1 MKLMKLIFRLFI
13 ILLFIQFS
21 ASCGRCKKGSGD
33 TASIERNLPQFN
45 GVEINGSFDVHI
57 KKDSVQKVVITTD
70 DNILPIIDTEVENG
84 ILEIEIDDDECL
96 RKSNKVDVYISMPS
110 LRKVR
115 LNGSGNVNGDGQFTG
130 DEMDVSINGS
140 GNISLNFN
148 GANLRSKID
157 GSGNITLSGVSYNTS
172 HEING
177 SGRINSKNTESQKVN
192 TKINGSGNISVNAMQ
207 TLKVNISGSGS
218 VGYSGNPVTD
228 VSISGSGKVF
238 KE

>member
-1 MKLMKLIFRLFI
+1 MKLIKLTFRLFI

-33 TASIERNLPQFN
+33 IASIERSLPQFN

-57 KKDSVQKVVITTD
+57 KKDSVQKVVITAD

-96 RKSNKVDVYISMPS
+96 RKSSKVDVYISIPS

-148 GANLRSKID
+148 GENLKSKID
-157 GSGNITLSGVSYNTS
+157 GSGNITLSGISYNSS

-177 SGRINSKNTESQKVN
+177 SGRINAKNTESQKVN
-192 TKINGSGNISVNAMQ
+192 AKINGSGSISVNAIQ
-207 TLKVNISGSGS
+207 TLKVNISGSGA
-218 VGYSGNPVTD
+218 VGYIGNPVTD
-228 VSISGSGKVF
+228 VSVSGSGKVF

>member
-1 MKLMKLIFRLFI
+1 MKLIKLIFRLLV
-13 ILLFIQFS
+13 ILLFVQFS
-21 ASCGRCKKGSGD
+21 TSCNRCKKGSGD
-33 TASIERNLPQFN
+33 IASIERGVPQFY
-45 GVEINGSFDVHI
+45 GVELNGSFDVHI
-57 KKDSVQKVVITTD
+57 KKDTVQKIVITAD
-70 DNILPIIDTEVENG
+70 DNILPIIETEVEHG

-96 RKSNKVDVYISMPS
+96 RKSNKIDVYISMPT

-115 LNGSGNVNGDGQFTG
+115 LNGSGKVTGDGQFTG
-130 DEMDVSINGS
+130 DELDVSINGS

-157 GSGNITLSGVSYNTS
+157 GSGNITLSGTANNSS

-177 SGRINSKNTESQKVN
+177 SGRINAKNTESEKVN
-192 TKINGSGNISVNAMQ
+192 TKINGSGNISVSAAQ

-228 VSISGSGKVF
+228 VSISGSGKVY

>member
-1 MKLMKLIFRLFI
+1 MKLIKLIFRLFI
-13 ILLFIQFS
+13 ILLFIQFG

-33 TASIERNLPQFN
+33 LASIERSLPYFN

-57 KKDSVQKVVITTD
+57 KKDSVQKVIITAD
-70 DNILPIIDTEVENG
+70 DNILPIIETEVENG

-96 RKSNKVDVYISMPS
+96 RKSSKVDVYIYMPS

-115 LNGSGNVNGDGQFTG
+115 LNGSGNVNGDEQFSG

-157 GSGNITLSGVSYNTS
+157 GSGNITLSGISYNSS

-177 SGRINSKNTESQKVN
+177 SGRINAKSAESQKVN

-207 TLKVNISGSGS
+207 TLKVTISGSGS

-228 VSISGSGKVF
+228 VSISGSGKVY

>member
-1 MKLMKLIFRLFI
+1 MKLIFRLFV
-13 ILLFIQFS
+13 ILLFIHFS

-33 TASIERNLPQFN
+33 IASIERSLPQFN

-57 KKDSVQKVVITTD
+57 KKDSVQKVVITAD
-70 DNILPIIDTEVENG
+70 DNILPIIETEVENG
-84 ILEIEIDDDECL
+84 ILEIEIDEDECL
-96 RKSNKVDVYISMPS
+96 RKSSKVDLYISMLS
-110 LRKVR
+110 LRRVR

-148 GANLRSKID
+148 GGNLRSKID
-157 GSGNITLSGVSYNTS
+157 GSGNITLSGISYNST

-177 SGRINSKNTESQKVN
+177 SGRINAKNMESQKVD
-192 TKINGSGNISVNAMQ
+192 TKINGSGNISVKVMQ
-207 TLKVNISGSGS
+207 TLKANISGSGS
-218 VGYSGNPVTD
+218 VGYSGNPVSE